1 MEGGNAH
8 SSGDPLVKTEPFHV
22 DASPAE
28 ELDDDIYEDAG
39 DVDFADYSTE
49 AFLTRIP
56 KYLWKTWSDSNEE
69 QDIQVGTIRVEG
81 PLDNPQAMSLML
93 SPNVATNRMVPKEYN
108 LQVTNKNSLNTFIFT
123 EKDLPGFTN
132 RRKAFNRQVQDES
145 ALPFSQA
152 QPRVQFQDRTRGS
165 RVDKFKRGQNY
176 RKAIPKKTAL
186 TGKVATEVNCL
197 PVENQDFW
205 KVINERNRQDLK
217 PVRETILLPG
227 LGIHGS
233 GALDP
238 AALGPTGNLDNF
250 IKTAAPPKAKGQD
263 NKTAR
268 IPQNELLDMITNCF
282 KEYRYWHLKDLRDKL
297 RQPETYLKQTLEIV
311 AQQVKVGTHAN
322 TWQLKRELRDL
333 GLDGT
338 DDQAPLES
346 DTMLG
351 GIPHVGEAGGLSDG
365 DGGNVKRERGTP
377 KADPQ

>member
-1 MEGGNAH
+1 
-8 SSGDPLVKTEPFHV
+8 
-22 DASPAE
+22 
-28 ELDDDIYEDAG
+28 
-39 DVDFADYSTE
+39 
-49 AFLTRIP
+49 
-56 KYLWKTWSDSNEE
+56 
-69 QDIQVGTIRVEG
+69 
-81 PLDNPQAMSLML
+81 MSLML

-176 RKAIPKKTAL
+176 RKAIPSELTSFTFLYEALILAIEKTAL

-250 IKTAAPPKAKGQD
+250 IVSLYTLVSILMLTIQKTAAPPKAKGQD